1 MSSEL
6 SSPITNYQ
14 LPITNYQLPI
24 TNYQFPISQISSN
37 VAAEVVLW
45 FLSNV
50 ILRLSFLF

>member
-24 TNYQFPISQISSN
+24 TNYQFPIFQISSN